1 MAVLLT
7 PPAHSV
13 LSGVTRDIVVALA
26 AADGIPLR
34 ESAPDHQTVSCWDE
48 CFITSTSRHVMPV
61 TVVDGT
67 PVSHGVVGPVTH
79 RLMALFKTYFADVLR
94 PASAGDR

>member
-1 MAVLLT
+1 MAAVLT
-7 PPAHSV
+7 PPAHGV
-13 LSGVTRDIVVALA
+13 LSGVTRDIVIALA

-34 ESAPDHQTVSCWDE
+34 EACSRHPTCRHWDE

-67 PVSHGVVGPVTH
+67 PVGMGWSGQ
-79 RLMALFKTYFADVLR
+79 
-94 PASAGDR
+94 